1 MKIGFK
7 GSTIFIH
14 INLSNAVLGGYKMSV
29 KMSCKYNGKVLHK
42 TKNIKL

>member
-14 INLSNAVLGGYKMSV
+14 INLSNAVLGMLKKRNCPYWR
-29 KMSCKYNGKVLHK
+29 NTL
-42 TKNIKL
+42 